1 MGVVCGWAIP
11 PPIFLQAST
20 LGFEDWGPIFESP
33 ARNLESQ
40 ASTTMIRVRGLRPD
54 ARTLSPKPRPQAQNL
69 DRVRGFQPETSN
81 PRPQTLNPKP
91 KTSNPRPKTL
101 WGSWFS
107 TRNLEPY
114 AANPEPQAQNLE
126 SQTPN
131 FEPQPQNRKI
141 VRKSNLFEAFPR

>member
-1 MGVVCGWAIP
+1 MIKGRPRSLWARLERNLDQGSKIGAQFSKP
-11 PPIFLQAST
+11 LEPQASPKA
-20 LGFEDWGPIFESP
+20 G
-33 ARNLESQ
+33 
-40 ASTTMIRVRGLRPD
+40 VRGLGPKTSNPRPE
-54 ARTLSPKPRPQAQNL
+54 TSTPSPKPCG
-69 DRVRGFQPETSN
+69 VRGFQPETSN

-91 KTSNPRPKTL
+91 KTSNPKPKTL

-126 SQTPN
+126 PQTPS

-141 VRKSNLFEAFPR
+141 ARKCSLFEAFPR